1 MSTLSDDELEEIRQ
15 RKRAALRDQALEDQA
30 REQQI
35 AEAQAQKEAILRQ
48 ILTPEARSR
57 LTNVRMVKPQ
67 LAEQIEAQLI
77 QLASAGRLR
86 ARVTD
91 EQLKSLLQQMQEKE
105 RDTKISFR

>member
-1 MSTLSDDELEEIRQ
+1 MSDDELEEIRQ
-15 RKRAALRDQALEDQA
+15 RKRAALREQALEDQA

-67 LAEQIEAQLI
+67 LAEQIEVQLI

-86 ARVTD
+86 SRVTD

>member
-1 MSTLSDDELEEIRQ
+1 MSDDELEEIRQ